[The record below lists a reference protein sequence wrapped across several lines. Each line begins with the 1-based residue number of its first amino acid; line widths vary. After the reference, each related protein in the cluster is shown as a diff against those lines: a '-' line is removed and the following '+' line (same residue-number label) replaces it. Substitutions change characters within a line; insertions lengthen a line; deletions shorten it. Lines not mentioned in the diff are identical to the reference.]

1 MPTPSINIVY
11 LHSYDTGRYV
21 APMGHDVETP
31 YVLREEVFAE
41 VNYHAAYDPARA
53 VRTNR
58 WKYIRHYDAEMT
70 TPVLPNCD
78 DSEAKSVWL
87 EHGWAQRAIDQERLY
102 DLVFDPNET
111 NNLAMDPT
119 HAPILAQMRS
129 RLLTWMEAT
138 ADPLLSGAVAA
149 PAGSRIN
156 DKRGASPRDEPDLV
170 E

>member
-58 WKYIRHYDAEMT
+58 WK
-70 TPVLPNCD
+70 
-78 DSEAKSVWL
+78 
-87 EHGWAQRAIDQERLY
+87 
-102 DLVFDPNET
+102 
-111 NNLAMDPT
+111 
-119 HAPILAQMRS
+119 
-129 RLLTWMEAT
+129 
-138 ADPLLSGAVAA
+138 
-149 PAGSRIN
+149 
-156 DKRGASPRDEPDLV
+156 
-170 E
+170 